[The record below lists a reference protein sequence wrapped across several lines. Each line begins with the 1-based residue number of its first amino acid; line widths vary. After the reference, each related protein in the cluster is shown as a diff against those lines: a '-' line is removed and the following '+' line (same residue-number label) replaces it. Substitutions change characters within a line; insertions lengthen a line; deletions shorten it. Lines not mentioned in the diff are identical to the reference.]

1 MAALKKP
8 VPKWRSVSTMV
19 TAAASTG
26 MTASN
31 RKAVISQVQQNID
44 IFIIVMPGARMFRMV
59 TMMLMAPMMDE
70 APMMWMAK
78 MARSMPGPICDDSE
92 AYRVQPA
99 AVARKGTKNEAVR
112 LMATMGSSQRRS

>member
-8 VPKWRSVSTMV
+8 VPKLRAVSTMV

-26 MTASN
+26 MTASS

-44 IFIIVMPGARMFRMV
+44 IFIIVRPGARMFRMV

-78 MARSMPGPICDDSE
+78 MVRSMPGPICADSG

-99 AVARKGTKNEAVR
+99 AVAPPGTKNEAVSMKIGR
-112 LMATMGSSQRRS
+112 AHV